1 MDAFPK
7 TTIASTNGQD
17 RIIPR
22 AAGRA
27 RLLPKLGIALAVLL
41 AGAVLIWAKGPAFW
55 TAGRSVPRAQLR
67 TAVVTRGDLV
77 RDIVVQG
84 QVTASSF
91 PTLYTPAEGNVTL
104 AVRPGQ
110 QVVKDQVLATID
122 SPELLSRHRQA
133 EFALEG
139 ARAELERLRINAR
152 EVNLDHRR
160 VSDLSKLTYEA
171 SKRALRRAEVSHK
184 EGLINKADLEKAQDD
199 VAIAKLEYEDGLA
212 AAVLK
217 DEKVAFEV
225 RNQQAQVRRSQLAL
239 EELERLVDG
248 LRVRAPVDGL
258 VGNVAVK
265 EGERVAINQA
275 LLTVVDL
282 SSFDIQVRIPEAYA
296 DDLSSGLATQITL
309 EGKDFS
315 GVLAHISPEVNGGV
329 VVATIAFAGQEPA
342 GLRQNQRVSARI
354 LLETKTNVLKL
365 KRGAF
370 LEDFGGSA
378 AYVLK
383 DKLALYQK
391 ISVGAMSISEI
402 EIVAGLKEGDTV
414 ILSELG
420 RFKSTPSLLVN

>member
-7 TTIASTNGQD
+7 TTITSTNGQD

-22 AAGRA
+22 ASIRA
-27 RLLPKLGIALAVLL
+27 RLLPRYGIALVVVLV
-41 AGAVLIWAKGPAFW
+41 GAVWVWAKGPAFW
-55 TAGRSVPRAQLR
+55 TASRSVPRAQLR

-77 RDIVVQG
+77 RDFVVQG

-91 PTLYTPAEGNVTL
+91 PTLYTSAEGYVAL
-104 AVRPGQ
+104 KVRPGQ
-110 QVVKDQVLATID
+110 QVVKDQVLAAID

-133 EFALEG
+133 AFALEG
-139 ARAELERLRINAR
+139 AKAELERLRINAR
-152 EVNLDHRR
+152 EVNLDHTR

-171 SKRALRRAEVSHK
+171 SKRALQRAQASH
-184 EGLINKADLEKAQDD
+184 ELGLINKADLEKAQDD

-212 AAVLK
+212 VAILK

-225 RNQQAQVRRSQLAL
+225 RNQEAQVRRSQLAL
-239 EELERLVDG
+239 EELERLVAG
-248 LRVRAPVDGL
+248 LQVRAPVDGL

-265 EGERVAINQA
+265 ESERVAVNQA

-282 SSFDIQVRIPEAYA
+282 SAFDVQVRIPEAYA
-296 DDLSSGLATQITL
+296 DNLTSGLAAQITL

-354 LLETKTNVLKL
+354 LLETKNNVLKL
-365 KRGAF
+365 KRGPF

-378 AYVLK
+378 AYVLT
-383 DKLALYQK
+383 DKSARFQK
-391 ISVGAMSISEI
+391 ISVGAMSITEV
-402 EIVAGLKEGDTV
+402 EIVAGLVEGDTV

-420 RFKSTPSLLVN
+420 RFKSAPTLLVQ